1 MFKKL
6 LLATTLI
13 SYGVALEVSKSWE
26 SEPLLKV
33 PESVLLDT
41 KNKRLFVANINGKPL
56 DIDGNGFISILNLD
70 GKVQTLEF
78 SKGFDA
84 PKGMAIYKN
93 KLYVSDI
100 STLRVVDIKTGKII
114 ENYPIEEARFLNDV
128 AVTKD
133 GSVYISDFS
142 QTNQAIYKLQNGK
155 LTKWLDGEN
164 LSQQRPNGLW
174 VGKKHLIVGTK
185 EGTIFLVD
193 HKTKEVTT
201 FKNNVGTNGI
211 DGILPFDKK
220 SFITSDWAGKVF
232 ISDKDKTEQI
242 LDGSSEKINAADIW
256 YDQKNKKLYIPTFFD
271 NRILCYDIK
280 R

>member
-13 SYGVALEVSKSWE
+13 SYAAAIEVTKVWE
-26 SEPLLKV
+26 SEAVLKV

-70 GKVQTLEF
+70 GKVKTLEF

-114 ENYPIEEARFLNDV
+114 ENYPIEEAQFLNDV

-133 GSVYISDFS
+133 GIVYVSDFS
-142 QTNQAIYKLQNGK
+142 EKNQAIYKLQNGK
-155 LTKWLDGEN
+155 LTKWLDSEN

-174 VGKKHLIVGTK
+174 VQKDKLIIGTK
-185 EGTIFLVD
+185 EGTIMSANQ
-193 HKTKEVTT
+193 KTKEITI
-201 FKNNVGTNGI
+201 FKEKIGENGI
-211 DGILPFDKK
+211 DGILPFDTK

-232 ISDKDKTEQI
+232 VSDKSKTEQI
-242 LDGSSEKINAADIW
+242 LDGSGEKINAADIW
-256 YDQKNKKLYIPTFFD
+256 YDRKSKKLYIPTFFD
-271 NRILCYDIK
+271 NRILCYDVK
-280 R
+280 